1 VAISGDLLGDRYR
14 LDDRIAGGGMGDV
27 WLGTD
32 TVLGR
37 RVAVKM
43 LHARQAGDAL
53 FQARFRHE
61 ARSMAAL
68 HHPGVA
74 QVYDYGE
81 IGDHDGAYL
90 VMAHVDGQPLDE
102 RIAAA
107 GRLDP
112 DETVSIVAQAARA
125 LHAAHTAGIIHRDV
139 KPGNLIVQPDG
150 TVVLVDFGVARSAE
164 SVDLTGVGEV
174 VGTVLYI
181 APEQV
186 SKQSIGPATDI
197 YALGAVAYQCLAGRP
212 PFLGDNPVT
221 VAMHHLSDD
230 PPPLPA
236 DVPPP
241 VRDLV
246 TTAMAKD
253 PADRFPT
260 AAAMAD
266 AADAIAANSRAAG
279 ANPVGALAV
288 RAPAVAAPVGETR
301 STDETRTMVA
311 PPALRARWGDRR
323 ARLGWAVLLVAFV
336 MLGVILTST
345 TPGGLG
351 PDSTP
356 PASPQIPAPDSV
368 GGTQGGGPGASPDG
382 TGQPSPNGATP
393 GAPGPGSPGTTPS
406 TPEPEPEPS
415 EPAPTTGAPTQGPS
429 SNPDPTATDTQPAA
443 SPSAPAQ
450 DPSEKG
456 APPR

>member
-27 WLGTD
+27 WRGTD

-37 RVAVKM
+37 RIAVKM
-43 LHARQAGDAL
+43 LHARQAGDEA
-53 FQARFRHE
+53 FQTRFRHE
-61 ARSMAAL
+61 ARTMAAL
-68 HHPGVA
+68 HHPGVV

-81 IGDHDGAYL
+81 FTGHDDAYL

-107 GRLDP
+107 GRLDYA
-112 DETVSIVAQAARA
+112 ETISIVAQAARA
-125 LHAAHTAGIIHRDV
+125 LHAAHAAGIIHRDV

-150 TVVLVDFGVARSAE
+150 TVILVDFGVARSPE
-164 SVDLTGVGEV
+164 SVELTGVGEV
-174 VGTVLYI
+174 VGTALYI

-186 SKQSIGPATDI
+186 SGQPVGPATDL

-236 DVPPP
+236 DVPPL

-246 TTAMAKD
+246 TTAIAKD

-266 AADAIAANSRAAG
+266 AADAIAADATAASV
-279 ANPVGALAV
+279 PAV
-288 RAPAVAAPVGETR
+288 RAPTMGAPAADR
-301 STDETRTMVA
+301 TRTMVV
-311 PPALRARWGDRR
+311 PAALGARWGDRR
-323 ARLGWAVLLVAFV
+323 ARLGWAMLLVAFV

-345 TPGGLG
+345 AKGGVDPGPLQ
-351 PDSTP
+351 P

-368 GGTQGGGPGASPDG
+368 GGTQGGGPGASPG
-382 TGQPSPNGATP
+382 QTGQPSPNGATP
-393 GAPGPGSPGTTPS
+393 GAPGPGSPGTTP
-406 TPEPEPEPS
+406 EPEPS
-415 EPAPTTGAPTQGPS
+415 DPPPTTGAPTQGPS
-429 SNPDPTATDTQPAA
+429 SNPEPTATDTQPTAT
-443 SPSAPAQ
+443 PSAPA
-450 DPSEKG
+450 
-456 APPR
+456 